1 MKKTIKISLLLAFL
15 FLGNQLHVLSQSIA
29 PTWYGSLRI
38 QGTSLRLVL
47 HVQNSKGIYSAS
59 MDSPDQKAFDIPVT
73 SINIQDSLFKF
84 SIKNL
89 RIEYSGIIQSDSLI
103 KGTFTQ
109 AGQSFAMD
117 LTSNELNV
125 PKLKRPQEPKE
136 PFGYSQKEVRF
147 FNSQD
152 SIYLAGTLTIPKGEG
167 KHPAVVLISGSGPQN
182 RDEEILG
189 HKPFWVIADFLTK
202 NGFAV
207 LRFDDRGTE
216 ESEGDFYSATSVDFA
231 RDVRAAIDFLKT
243 QNEIDT
249 HNLGLIGHSEG
260 GMIAPMLA
268 ANDSNLSFLVLLAG
282 TGLPGKDILLLQQGL
297 IAKANGVSKKDRKA
311 AHKTNKEVFA
321 IMQSSQNT
329 NEIRVQLR
337 KYFDKIIDEK
347 AMEKL
352 PQGMSKQVYI
362 GMQLSSLTQPWML
375 YFLSHDPA
383 TVLENVKVP
392 VLALN
397 GSKDLQVPAK
407 ENLKAIKKALNKG
420 GNKRVTT
427 KEFPRLNHLFQTS
440 KTGSPSEYESIEETF
455 SPEVLE
461 YMLQWMQANKK

>member
-1 MKKTIKISLLLAFL
+1 MTKAIKKTLVFLFL
-15 FLGNQLHVLSQSIA
+15 FLGNHLAWTQALA
-29 PTWYGSLRI
+29 PTWYGALRV
-38 QGTSLRLVL
+38 QGTTLRLVL
-47 HVQNSKGIYSAS
+47 HVQNTDGAYSAT
-59 MDSPDQKAFDIPVT
+59 MDSPDQKSFDIPVT
-73 SINIQDSLFKF
+73 SIIVQDSLFAF
-84 SIKNL
+84 SIRNL
-89 RIEYSGIIQSDSLI
+89 RIEYTGKIESDSFI

-109 AGQSFAMD
+109 AGQSFPMD
-117 LTSNELNV
+117 LTTSESKI

-136 PFGYSQKEVRF
+136 PFAYSQKEVRF
-147 FNSQD
+147 FNSKD
-152 SIYLAGTLTIPKGEG
+152 WINLAGTLTIPKGGG

-189 HKPFWVIADFLTK
+189 HKPFWVIADYLSN

-207 LRFDDRGTE
+207 LRFDDRGTA
-216 ESEGDFYSATSVDFA
+216 ESEGDFYTATSVDFA
-231 RDVRAAIDFLKT
+231 RDVRAALDYLKT
-243 QNEIDT
+243 QNEIDSN
-249 HNLGLIGHSEG
+249 NLGLIGHSEG

-268 ANDSNLSFLVLLAG
+268 ANDSSLAFLVLLAG

-321 IMQSSQNT
+321 IMQSGKNP
-329 NEIRVQLR
+329 NEIREQLR

-347 AMEKL
+347 EMENL

-375 YFLSHDPA
+375 YFLSHDPS

-397 GSKDLQVPAK
+397 GSKDLQVLAK
-407 ENLKAIKKALNKG
+407 ENLSAIKKALHKG

-427 KEFPRLNHLFQTS
+427 KEFPKLNHLFQTS
-440 KTGSPSEYESIEETF
+440 KTGSPAEYENIEETF

-461 YMLQWMQANKK
+461 YMLQWMQVNKKP